1 MKLQTVL
8 PIYNSHYKFLP
19 GFTTFILNGFIPT
32 KKNTHANLNK
42 CEIKLKQAIFSCISI
57 QVQKMYIRYNKN
69 VHFAKKKKKKVHMCK
84 DQYIKCTCAHN
95 INQKHIQVR

>member
-32 KKNTHANLNK
+32 KKKNSCKLEQMRNK
-42 CEIKLKQAIFSCISI
+42 IETGHFQLHIYTST
-57 QVQKMYIRYNKN
+57 KN
-69 VHFAKKKKKKVHMCK
+69 VHKV
-84 DQYIKCTCAHN
+84 QQKCTFC
-95 INQKHIQVR
+95 